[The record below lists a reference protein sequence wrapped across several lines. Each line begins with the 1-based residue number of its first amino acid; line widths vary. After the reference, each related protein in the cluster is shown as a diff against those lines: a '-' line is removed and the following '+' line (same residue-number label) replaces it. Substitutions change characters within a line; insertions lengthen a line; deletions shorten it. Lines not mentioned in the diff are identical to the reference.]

1 MTKFRFRN
9 AEDQAAFE
17 RDGYFVRR
25 IFDSVEVENLR
36 GECNQRI
43 AEEALIPNVDTN
55 YFAALDPRA
64 DRLRL
69 MTDWSSRAWSAPLSA
84 LFDGWQEIQ
93 PTVIVKPA
101 NGGPTAIH
109 KHPPATDRPFSINI
123 TGWSPLIDCD
133 EANGCLYMV
142 PNSQHLL
149 RHIETGFGG
158 YLSDWDIGES
168 IRVNHSVAV
177 PLKAGEAVFFESS
190 MFHGAFPNQSNTRRI
205 AIATL
210 IACQTEKAVTY
221 RKDKSAILA
230 FPLLNLSDCY
240 GQSYSNLDVFSER
253 AGAAL
258 REFPDWTENPNYAQ
272 IDALLRRKGPRARE
286 DYDPLDTVRHLQ
298 APTMEPPMPRAV
310 SSHSWG
316 IRHAISR
323 IPGARRVY
331 RSIKALAG
339 KAAGK

>member
-1 MTKFRFRN
+1 MLKFLDEKEE
-9 AEDQAAFE
+9 AEFSRE
-17 RDGYFVRR
+17 GYFVRR
-25 IFDSVEVENLR
+25 IFDSVEVEKLR
-36 GECNQRI
+36 SEFNKHFP
-43 AEEALIPNVDTN
+43 EEVLIPNAHTN
-55 YFAALDPRA
+55 YYTALDSRA

-69 MTDWSSRAWSAPLSA
+69 ITDWSSKAWSASLND

-93 PTVIVKPA
+93 PSVIVKPA

-109 KHPPATDRPFSINI
+109 NHVPATDRPFSINI

-133 EANGCLYMV
+133 EGNGCLYLV

-149 RHIETGFGG
+149 RHIDTGFAG
-158 YLSDWDIGES
+158 YLSDSAIGER

-210 IACQTEKAVTY
+210 IACQTERVAIY
-221 RKDKSAILA
+221 SKDKGAILA
-230 FPLLNLSDCY
+230 LPLLDLNY
-240 GQSYSNLDVFSER
+240 AQSYAVRHVVSQE
-253 AGAAL
+253 AGAVL
-258 REFPDWTENPNYAQ
+258 REFPDWTKTPNYAQ
-272 IDALLRRKGPRARE
+272 VDALLRSKGPRARE

-298 APTMEPPMPRAV
+298 APTMDPPMPRAV
-310 SSHSWG
+310 KSQSWG
-316 IRHAISR
+316 IRHAIGR

-331 RSIKALAG
+331 RSIKALSG
-339 KAAGK
+339 RHP